1 MTRVKFPKD
10 FWECFGGPIADRRVP
25 SYDPRTNCGANFGSS
40 SLFVSKVA
48 NMITTIRAK
57 NWAELTFAKTSGTVI
72 RDRER
77 NWPIADR
84 THLLHSRGNFHRLPL
99 FYVRAY
105 ARKNYATVDV
115 LIQL

>member
-25 SYDPRTNCGANFGSS
+25 SYDPGTNCGANFGSS

-84 THLLHSRGNFHRLPL
+84 AHLFAFTRELSRLPL

>member
-57 NWAELTFAKTSGTVI
+57 DWAELSFAKSSGIVT

-84 THLLHSRGNFHRLPL
+84 AHLLHLRANFQGCLY
-99 FYVRAY
+99 FMY
-105 ARKNYATVDV
+105 AHTHVKITRQWTF
-115 LIQL
+115 

>member
-1 MTRVKFPKD
+1 
-10 FWECFGGPIADRRVP
+10 
-25 SYDPRTNCGANFGSS
+25 
-40 SLFVSKVA
+40 
-48 NMITTIRAK
+48 MITTIRAK
-57 NWAELTFAKTSGTVI
+57 DWAELSFAKSSGIVT
-72 RDRER
+72 RDREKK

-84 THLLHSRGNFHRLPL
+84 AHLLHSRGNFHRLPL

>member
-10 FWECFGGPIADRRVP
+10 FWECFRGPIADQRVP
-25 SYDPRTNCGANFGSS
+25 SYDPRTNCGTHFGSS

-72 RDRER
+72 TDRER

-84 THLLHSRGNFHRLPL
+84 THLLHLRGNFHRLPL

>member
-40 SLFVSKVA
+40 SLFFFKVA

-57 NWAELTFAKTSGTVI
+57 DWAELTFAKTSG
-72 RDRER
+72 
-77 NWPIADR
+77 
-84 THLLHSRGNFHRLPL
+84 LLLGTE
-99 FYVRAY
+99 
-105 ARKNYATVDV
+105 KKTG
-115 LIQL
+115 Q

>member
-84 THLLHSRGNFHRLPL
+84 AHLLHLRANFQGCLYFMNAHTHVKITRQWT
-99 FYVRAY
+99 F
-105 ARKNYATVDV
+105 
-115 LIQL
+115 